1 MFGEV
6 LEDNLLD
13 PSDEAPMMEARLKG
27 RALFMRYGHFDEKEL
42 ASKDG
47 KPSPFPHVVQDE
59 LLELL
64 NYLRERW
71 GRPIVVN
78 SAYRSP
84 EHNKAVGGVSNSFHT
99 QGLAA
104 DIRPLKGESMTMF
117 RALCD
122 ACNPFGGVG
131 LYDTFV
137 HVDCRGTRARWDERT
152 K

>member
-1 MFGEV
+1 
-6 LEDNLLD
+6 
-13 PSDEAPMMEARLKG
+13 MMGARPQG
-27 RALFMRYGHFDEKEL
+27 RAFHMRYGHFDEKEL

-59 LLELL
+59 LIELL
-64 NYLRERW
+64 NYLRNRW

-84 EHNKAVGGVSNSFHT
+84 EHNKAVGGVSNSFHVK
-99 QGLAA
+99 GLAA

-117 RALCD
+117 RELCD

-131 LYDTFV
+131 FYDTFV

-152 K
+152 R

>member
-1 MFGEV
+1 
-6 LEDNLLD
+6 
-13 PSDEAPMMEARLKG
+13 MMGARLKG
-27 RALFMRYGHFDEKEL
+27 RAFHMRHGYFDEKEF

-47 KPSPFPHVVQDE
+47 KPSPYPHVVQDE
-59 LLELL
+59 LIELL
-64 NYLRERW
+64 NYLRTRW

-84 EHNKAVGGVSNSFHT
+84 EHNKAVGGVSNSFHVK
-99 QGLAA
+99 GLAA

-117 RALCD
+117 RELCD

-131 LYDTFV
+131 FYDTFV

-152 K
+152 R